1 MSITKS
7 PERVTSGEVGR
18 AAEEAAARAA
28 RDAAASR
35 LRTDWSRRNR
45 RCKCCGRFCGTQH
58 RSIVYV
64 AAIHRETGAEATW
77 TLCPPC
83 ALAPDSS
90 AEARAL
96 WRAWRRDAVVVAR

>member
-1 MSITKS
+1 MSETMY
-7 PERVTSGEVGR
+7 PVWGNSGEVGH
-18 AAEEAAARAA
+18 AAEEAFARAA
-28 RDAAASR
+28 RDADASR
-35 LRTDWSRRNR
+35 LRSDWSRRNR
-45 RCKCCGRFCGTQH
+45 RCKCCGRFCGTHH